1 MITYL
6 SDNQKRMASEEV
18 KLEKRNPGEFRVV
31 KVYPDEEYQKIIGFG
46 GAFTEA
52 AGYVYDS
59 ANEENRKKLLD
70 LYFGEN
76 GNRYTMG
83 RLHIQ
88 SCDFALGNYAYD
100 EDPQDRLLEK
110 FSIDRDREFILPLV
124 KEALKK
130 ENGLSLLASP
140 WSPPAFMKTNN
151 EMNHGGKLKEDFR
164 AMWASMIVR
173 YLKEYEQQGVKIQ
186 RLTVQN
192 EPAAV
197 QTWDSCVYSGAEEA
211 HFATHYLKPA
221 LIHNGY
227 SNVKVLV
234 WDHNKDIIIERI
246 NESFSVDE
254 AEESIDGIA
263 FHWYTGTHFE
273 ALSRIRE
280 KYPDKELI
288 FTEGCVEYSR
298 YKADRSLQF
307 AEMYAEELM
316 GNLKT
321 GCNGYT
327 DWNLYLNKE
336 GGPNHVG
343 NFCDAPVMFDEKT
356 QTIDVK
362 LSYYYIGHFSRFIR
376 PDAVRILGSSFDPDI
391 ETVCFKNTDNSIV
404 IVLLNRRDED
414 KEFTLGINGY
424 SADIKLSGHSI
435 QTLVISEDEL
445 VK

>member
-6 SDNQKRMASEEV
+6 SDNQKRMTAGQV
-18 KLEKRNPGEFRVV
+18 TLEKKNPGEFRVV
-31 KVYPDEEYQKIIGFG
+31 KIYPDEEYQTIIGFG

-52 AGYVYDS
+52 AGTVYDS
-59 ANEENRKKLLD
+59 ANEENKKKLLD
-70 LYFGEN
+70 LYFGED

-100 EDPQDRLLEK
+100 DDPQDRLLEK
-110 FSIDRDREFILPLV
+110 FSIDRDKKYILPLLH
-124 KEALKK
+124 EAIKR
-130 ENGLSLLASP
+130 ESRLSLLASP

-173 YLKEYEQQGVKIQ
+173 YLKEYEKQGIKIQ

-192 EPAAV
+192 EPAAT
-197 QTWDSCVYSGAEEA
+197 QTWDSCIYSGEEEA
-211 HFATHYLKPA
+211 YFATHYLKPA
-221 LIHNGY
+221 LLHNGY
-227 SNVKVLV
+227 SHVKVLV
-234 WDHNKDIIIERI
+234 WDHNKDIIIDRV
-246 NESFSVDE
+246 NESFSVEE

-273 ALSRIRE
+273 ALARIRE

-298 YKADRSLQF
+298 YKEDRSLQF

-316 GNLKT
+316 GNLRA

-376 PDAVRILGSSFDPDI
+376 PGAVRVLSSSFDPDI
-391 ETVCFKNTDNSIV
+391 ETVCFKNPDNSIAV
-404 IVLLNRRDED
+404 VLLNRRDEE
-414 KEFTLGINGY
+414 KEFTLGIQGY
-424 SADIKLSGHSI
+424 SADIKLPAHSI
-435 QTLVISEDEL
+435 KTLVIDSDEL
-445 VK
+445 D